1 MSVRRRTFRGGL
13 ALVSVVL
20 AGSVSSVA
28 NGQEACFA
36 RLDNGVDM
44 MGWRKSTTNPHGP
57 GDGWTV
63 EDGAFVGRQTAGQQG
78 GILMTEASYRDV
90 EVLFEVKVDWGC
102 DSGFFFR
109 TTEGARAYQV
119 TIDHLDASGVGTIWG
134 EGFSPELREIPYF
147 LTDDGN
153 AAILA
158 PDRHEE
164 PIFDLSQWSSLWDPT
179 AFNEVRARVEGNPP
193 RIQVWISETLVTDF
207 TDGMTRSEVSTSGPL
222 AIQVHSGSRW
232 ITNGTVAFKNIRVR
246 DLTVPCDGAG
256 GAGNGGNGGNSGSD
270 GGGKGG
276 GGGKA
281 AGGQAMGGQGVGGG
295 AGGGLGGSA
304 GSSAG
309 GKTAEAGAGAGGA
322 AVGGGVTG
330 GGSPAGGQLSG
341 TGGAGSVNGG
351 TSGAAMT
358 SSGGAAGRS
367 GGTGSPAAT
376 SESEGGCGCRI
387 AARRGNAVAALLLLL
402 GAGAH
407 FARRRR

>member
-1 MSVRRRTFRGGL
+1 MSGSRRTLRCGL
-13 ALVSVVL
+13 ALASLVL
-20 AGSVSSVA
+20 AGSVAGVA
-28 NGQEACFA
+28 SAQPACFA

-44 MGWRKSTTNPHGP
+44 TGWRKSATNPHGP

-63 EDGAFVGRQTAGQQG
+63 EEGAFVGRQTAGQQG
-78 GILMTEASYRDV
+78 GILMTDTSYRDV

-109 TTEGARAYQV
+109 TAEGARAYQV
-119 TIDHLDASGVGTIWG
+119 TIDHLEASGVGTIWG

-164 PIFDLSQWSSLWDPT
+164 PIFDLDLWSSLWDPT
-179 AFNEVRARVEGNPP
+179 AFNEIRARVEGNPP
-193 RIQVWISETLVTDF
+193 HIQVWISDTLVTDF
-207 TDGMTRSEVSTSGPL
+207 TDEMTRSEVGTTGPL

-256 GAGNGGNGGNSGSD
+256 GGGGGSGGSGGGNGG
-270 GGGKGG
+270 
-276 GGGKA
+276 
-281 AGGQAMGGQGVGGG
+281 GGQATGGLGVGGG
-295 AGGGLGGSA
+295 AGGSPGGS
-304 GSSAG
+304 
-309 GKTAEAGAGAGGA
+309 AGAGAGGKSA
-322 AVGGGVTG
+322 EGGGGVAGAAVAGGASG

-341 TGGAGSVNGG
+341 TGGAGSVIGG
-351 TSGAAMT
+351 TGGAAIT

-367 GGTGSPAAT
+367 GGGTGSPAAT
-376 SESEGGCGCRI
+376 SAPEDGCGCRV
-387 AARRGNAVAALLLLL
+387 AGRRGSAMAALLLLL

-407 FARRRR
+407 FFRRSYR

>member
-1 MSVRRRTFRGGL
+1 L
-13 ALVSVVL
+13 ALASLVL
-20 AGSVSSVA
+20 AGSVAGVA
-28 NGQEACFA
+28 SAQPACFA

-44 MGWRKSTTNPHGP
+44 TGWRKSATNPHGP

-63 EDGAFVGRQTAGQQG
+63 EEGAFVGRQTAGQQG
-78 GILMTEASYRDV
+78 GILMTDTSYRDV

-109 TTEGARAYQV
+109 TAEGARAYQV
-119 TIDHLDASGVGTIWG
+119 TIDHLEASGVGTIWG

-164 PIFDLSQWSSLWDPT
+164 PIFDLDLWSSLWDPT
-179 AFNEVRARVEGNPP
+179 AFNEIRARVEGNPP
-193 RIQVWISETLVTDF
+193 HIQVWISDTLVTDF
-207 TDGMTRSEVSTSGPL
+207 TDEMTRSEVGTTGPL

-256 GAGNGGNGGNSGSD
+256 GGGGGSGGSGGGNGG
-270 GGGKGG
+270 
-276 GGGKA
+276 
-281 AGGQAMGGQGVGGG
+281 GGQATGGLGVGGG
-295 AGGGLGGSA
+295 AGGSPGGS
-304 GSSAG
+304 
-309 GKTAEAGAGAGGA
+309 AGAGAGGKSA
-322 AVGGGVTG
+322 EGGGGVAGAAVAGGASG

-341 TGGAGSVNGG
+341 TGGAGSVIGG
-351 TSGAAMT
+351 TGGAAIT

-367 GGTGSPAAT
+367 GGGTGSPAAT
-376 SESEGGCGCRI
+376 SAPEDGCGCRV
-387 AARRGNAVAALLLLL
+387 AGRRGSAMAALLLLL

-407 FARRRR
+407 FFRRSYR